1 MEEKN
6 NELNEETK
14 NLPIEKKKEIKFC
27 VECLKKGIQ
36 KDSMYLC
43 KNCNDYYCVEHE
55 KQYHQNEDHQN
66 HLRIKINSIY
76 DFSLASTF
84 DELFSEQI
92 KMDEF
97 GLICSKH
104 KIQKEF
110 FCFQDKT
117 PLCYKCAIQ
126 NHNGHDIK
134 PFDEFEEQSWTK
146 LIEFDP
152 KIKELT
158 NYNQTQREEFKNK
171 YKDQI
176 KQSLENRK
184 QKLIKIDNL
193 KENIQNT
200 KIKLTNEIENNYKKL
215 KKELKLKNEKI
226 KNQLNQE
233 YSQTEKKLNHE
244 FQVESQNIN
253 LLKKFEKYFDLLDQA
268 IKNKNNLQIFIQK
281 LIVNKYMFLLN
292 NPINE
297 INCQIVKINNR
308 YEKKKEQTEKKYLI
322 KKQIEKINT
331 LRFLEIENEISIEQS
346 KYQFEKKQFH
356 NNEIIK
362 LLLILKNCLNNTI
375 LNIDDLDIKLSFIDS
390 TNDQNIIKIE
400 QLDFQSNNDQIGS
413 FQTEFKIQL
422 IGTYIVNFQINQIE
436 FPKKTIQIISE
447 KSPSN
452 ILSLE
457 LFKQLQKHLPMNFK
471 LHLNYYLN
479 RNTRNI
485 QTWHK
490 KCDNKGKSLIICKN
504 HLDYIFGAYS
514 DIGFGKG
521 NCYKESSESF
531 LFYYGSENWLKIL
544 CLTGKDN
551 NKEKLIK
558 FNQRT
563 NNKINWNSKDII
575 ELKKEIYKYT
585 YNELLK
591 SKSWKVQ
598 RYFTILRNQ
607 NSLFTTQKYLRYPSS
622 STILKFRTFTNCLS
636 RYYYVINKNSNKFC
650 PLCLKYKQKEV
661 IENIDHFLWVC
672 PSYENNRLIFLN
684 KLNEKN
690 LYELILN
697 HNSLLLFSLVNNR
710 GIYDFKLKFLK
721 GNLSIRATRV

>member
-14 NLPIEKKKEIKFC
+14 NVPIEKNKNIKFC

-43 KNCNDYYCVEHE
+43 KNCNDYYCEEHE
-55 KQYHQNEDHQN
+55 KQYHQNEDHKN
-66 HLRIKINSIY
+66 HVRIKINSIY
-76 DFSLASTF
+76 DFSFASTF
-84 DELFSEQI
+84 DEPISEPM

-97 GLICSKH
+97 AFICSKH

-110 FCFQDKT
+110 FCFKDKT
-117 PLCYKCAIQ
+117 SLCYKCAIQ

-134 PFDEFEEQSWTK
+134 PFDEFDQQSWTK
-146 LIEFDP
+146 LIEFNP
-152 KIKELT
+152 KINELT
-158 NYNQTQREEFKNK
+158 NYNQTQKEEFKNK

-176 KQSLENRK
+176 KQSLEKRK

-200 KIKLTNEIENNYKKL
+200 KIKLINEIEKNYKKL

-233 YSQTEKKLNHE
+233 YFQTEKKLNHE

-253 LLKKFEKYFDLLDQA
+253 FMKKFENNFDLLDQA

-281 LIVNKYMFLLN
+281 LKVNKFIFLLN

-297 INCQIVKINNR
+297 TNSQIANINNR

-322 KKQIEKINT
+322 KKQIEKIKK
-331 LRFLEIENEISIEQS
+331 LSFLEIENEISIEQS
-346 KYQFEKKQFH
+346 KYQFEKKQFY
-356 NNEIIK
+356 NYEIIK
-362 LLLILKNCLNNTI
+362 LLLILKNCLNNPI

-390 TNDQNIIKIE
+390 TNDQNIITIGK
-400 QLDFQSNNDQIGS
+400 LNFQSNNEKIGS

-422 IGTYIVNFQINQIE
+422 IGEFIVNLQINQIE

-457 LFKQLQKHLPMNFK
+457 LFKQLKSYLPKNLK
-471 LHLNYYLN
+471 LHLNYQLN
-479 RNTRNI
+479 KDPRNI

-504 HLDYIFGAYS
+504 NYRYIFGGYS

-521 NCYKESSESF
+521 DCFKKSSESF
-531 LFYYGSENWLKIL
+531 LFYYGEQKMLRIL
-544 CLTGKDN
+544 CLKGKN
-551 NKEKLIK
+551 NNHVIYWGNDHGPCFGSYSYHPALYIKRGFTVERYNDSNVYLNTDQVRDFHGVGDKEKSFLVE
-558 FNQRT
+558 F
-563 NNKINWNSKDII
+563 
-575 ELKKEIYKYT
+575 E
-585 YNELLK
+585 
-591 SKSWKVQ
+591 
-598 RYFTILRNQ
+598 
-607 NSLFTTQKYLRYPSS
+607 
-622 STILKFRTFTNCLS
+622 C
-636 RYYYVINKNSNKFC
+636 FC
-650 PLCLKYKQKEV
+650 
-661 IENIDHFLWVC
+661 EN
-672 PSYENNRLIFLN
+672 P
-684 KLNEKN
+684 
-690 LYELILN
+690 
-697 HNSLLLFSLVNNR
+697 
-710 GIYDFKLKFLK
+710 
-721 GNLSIRATRV
+721 